1 MKKSFKI
8 FTLIA
13 LTMLAS
19 CGTKTSD
26 ATETSKPTESTPVTD
41 TTKPTESPV
50 ISDTTKPIDSS
61 STSEQKSEESST
73 KVVPVDSIEIT
84 NGASLDVNEGNT
96 VQLIA
101 SVLPEDAT
109 DKTVTWS
116 SSDDEVGSVD
126 ANGLFTAHEVNS
138 DTHVT
143 ITATTSNDKETTI
156 DITVKNVLKAAT
168 VSFSEGHYTAAI
180 KDEQETY
187 MEGDSIS
194 FTVVTE
200 SGYDIDSVK
209 VGNTVIDPTSYG
221 VYSLVLAGGENVV
234 TITEKTVDMKG
245 YRFTKTSAD
254 PHYANF
260 SADDAVTVYANNWQA
275 NLLVK
280 EASDEI
286 KATDSYTLSAH
297 IQTETSAPVDYDQL
311 AIGFVAYYQDDSNY
325 LIGYTQWVNY
335 DKSGWCREFNLT
347 GFINGEDVGWHD
359 MWLEGAQIN
368 PHDGIDFS
376 IRRETSNFT
385 FSLVYNGTEY
395 KKSASI
401 SALGDSKTT
410 SLGIF
415 NQDKKPVTYSNI
427 SYTKYEAPDAFEV
440 TSGSATVSEDNG
452 TITYTVPTNNWK
464 TGFAVK
470 KFSEIASSTKYT
482 ISTHLQTTG
491 STPFDAEAEWG
502 IVLYYKDA
510 DNFLMLYS
518 DYTNDRPNS
527 RSLHIIGNKDGAAIS
542 PQWGEEKWTD
552 GTPIHPQNGFDITV
566 ARDGAT
572 FNTTITQGDTTLT
585 WNNTREGFDG
595 TLTSD
600 KVGLWGSGVIGT
612 ITATNFKV
620 TV

>member
-19 CGTKTSD
+19 CGTKASD
-26 ATETSKPTESTPVTD
+26 TTETAKPTGSTTVTTD
-41 TTKPTESPV
+41 TTKP
-50 ISDTTKPIDSS
+50 
-61 STSEQKSEESST
+61 SE
-73 KVVPVDSIEIT
+73 SIESTNTETTVTTPYVIPVESISIT
-84 NGASLDVNEGNT
+84 NGESVEVNEGNT
-96 VQLIA
+96 LQLTA
-101 SVLPEDAT
+101 SVLPENAT

-116 SSDDEVGSVD
+116 SDNEEAGSVD
-126 ANGLFTAHEVNS
+126 ATGLFTAHEVNS
-138 DTHVT
+138 DTVVT
-143 ITATTSNDKETTI
+143 ITAKTIYNKEASI
-156 DITVKNVLKAAT
+156 SITVKNVLKAAT
-168 VSFSEGHYTAAI
+168 VSFSEGHYTATI
-180 KDEQETY
+180 NDEQESY

-200 SGYDIDSVK
+200 SGYDIDNVK

-221 VYSLVLAGGENVV
+221 VYNLVLAGGENVV

-245 YRFTKTSAD
+245 YAFTKAAAD

-260 SADDAVTVYANNWQA
+260 TADDAVTVFANNWNS

-280 EASDEI
+280 EVSDEI

-297 IQTETSAPVDYDQL
+297 IQTESSAPVDYNQL
-311 AIGFVAYYQDDSNY
+311 AVGFVAYYQDDSNY
-325 LIGYTQWVNY
+325 LIGYTQWVDF

-347 GFINGEDVGWHD
+347 GSINGEDVGWHD
-359 MWLEGAQIN
+359 MWLEGVQID

-376 IRRETSNFT
+376 IRRENSTFN
-385 FSLVYNGTEY
+385 FSLIYNGTEY
-395 KKSASI
+395 KKSTSI
-401 SALGDSKTT
+401 DALGDSKTK

-427 SYTKYEAPDAFEV
+427 SYAKYVAPEAFEV
-440 TSGSATVSEDNG
+440 PAGDATVSETDG
-452 TITYTVPTNNWK
+452 IVTYTVPTSNWK

-470 KFSEIASSTKYT
+470 KFPEIASSTKYT

-491 STPFDAEAEWG
+491 STPFTEEANWG

-510 DNFLMLYS
+510 GNFLILYS
-518 DYTNDRPNS
+518 NYTSDRPNS
-527 RSLHIIGNKDGAAIS
+527 RCLQMIGNKDGVAIN
-542 PQWGEEKWTD
+542 PEWATDLWTD
-552 GTPIHPQNGFDITV
+552 GTPIHPQNGFDVTV

-572 FNTTITQGDTTLT
+572 FNTTITQGETTVT
-585 WNNTREGFDG
+585 WNYTRDGFDG

-600 KVGLWGSGVIGT
+600 KVGLWGSGAIGT

-620 TV
+620 TL

>member
-26 ATETSKPTESTPVTD
+26 ATESTKPTESSPVTD
-41 TTKPTESPV
+41 TTKQSESPV
-50 ISDTTKPIDSS
+50 TSETGKPIDSS
-61 STSEQKSEESST
+61 STSEQKSEESSA
-73 KVVPVDSIEIT
+73 KVVPVESISIT
-84 NGASLDVNEGNT
+84 NGESVEVNEGNT
-96 VQLIA
+96 LQLTA

-109 DKTVTWS
+109 DKAVTWS
-116 SSDDEVGSVD
+116 SSNDEVGSVD
-126 ANGLFTAHEVNS
+126 ANGLFTAHEVAS
-138 DTHVT
+138 DTVVT
-143 ITATTSNDKETTI
+143 ITAKTSNNKEATI
-156 DITVKNVLKAAT
+156 IITVKNVLKAAT
-168 VSFSEGHYTAAI
+168 VSFSEGHYTATINDA
-180 KDEQETY
+180 QESY

-200 SGYDIDSVK
+200 SGYDIDAVK
-209 VGNTVIDPTSYG
+209 IGNTVIDPTSYG
-221 VYSLVLAGGENVV
+221 VYSLTLVGGENAIS
-234 TITEKTVDMKG
+234 ITEKTVDMKG
-245 YRFTKTSAD
+245 YTFTNTAAD

-260 SADDAVTVYANNWQA
+260 TADDAVTVFANNWNS

-280 EASDEI
+280 EVSDEI

-311 AIGFVAYYQDDSNY
+311 AIGFVAYYQDDKNY
-325 LIGYTQWVNY
+325 LIGYTQWVNW
-335 DKSGWCREFNLT
+335 DKDGWCREFNLT
-347 GFINGEDVGWHD
+347 GLINGAEAGWHD

-376 IRRETSNFT
+376 IRRENSTFN
-385 FSLVYNGTEY
+385 FSLTYNGTEY
-395 KKSASI
+395 KKSTSI
-401 SALGDSKTT
+401 DALGDSKTK

-427 SYTKYEAPDAFEV
+427 SYAKYVAPELFEV
-440 TSGSATVSEDNG
+440 PTGDATVSETDG
-452 TITYTVPTNNWK
+452 TVTYTVPTSNWK
-464 TGFAVK
+464 NGFAVK
-470 KFSEIASSTKYT
+470 KFPEIASSTKYT

-491 STPFDAEAEWG
+491 STPFTAEAEWG

-510 DNFLMLYS
+510 SNFLILYH
-518 DYTNDRPNS
+518 DYNSAEPNS
-527 RSLHIIGNKDGAAIS
+527 RALHIIGNKDGTEIE
-542 PQWGEEKWTD
+542 PEWGLEQSTS
-552 GTPIHPQNGFDITV
+552 GTPIHPQNGFDVTV
-566 ARDGAT
+566 ERDGAT
-572 FNTTITQGDTTLT
+572 FNTTVTQGDTTVT
-585 WNNTREGFDG
+585 WNYTRDGFDG

-600 KVGLWGSGVIGT
+600 KVGLWGSGAIGT